1 MRQKE
6 AVYSAS
12 GAWGL
17 IIAAWLASIVPLPW
31 FFYALA
37 GYSMSSGHGHASL
50 PEVAALGAGPIAA
63 LAALLA
69 ALFWYRRS
77 GKRIAAMFIPGLLIL
92 GELVFILVAW
102 VGK

>member
-6 AVYSAS
+6 AGYSAF

-17 IIAAWLASIVPLPW
+17 IIAAWLASIAPLPW

-37 GYSMSSGHGHASL
+37 GYSMSSGHGHASFA
-50 PEVAALGAGPIAA
+50 EVAALGAGPIAA
-63 LAALLA
+63 LAALLV
-69 ALFWYRRS
+69 ALFWYHRS
-77 GKRIAAMFIPGLLIL
+77 GKRIAAMFIPSLLVL
-92 GELVFILVAW
+92 EELAFILVVW